1 MKNFPLIWSPYICS
15 AATQLTDECTK
26 SKVDWGTSKDDVKR
40 AVDKFKAKILKRIDE
55 IEEKLMH
62 EINAA
67 KPGSTLDKLT
77 VDKQVEEIQNMGQKI
92 KYFVW

>member
-1 MKNFPLIWSPYICS
+1 MYEEFSTDMVSLHTFCS
-15 AATQLTDECTK
+15 AATHVIDECTK

-40 AVDKFKAKILKRIDE
+40 AVDKFKAKILKQIDE

-67 KPGSTLDKLT
+67 KPG
-77 VDKQVEEIQNMGQKI
+77 
-92 KYFVW
+92 